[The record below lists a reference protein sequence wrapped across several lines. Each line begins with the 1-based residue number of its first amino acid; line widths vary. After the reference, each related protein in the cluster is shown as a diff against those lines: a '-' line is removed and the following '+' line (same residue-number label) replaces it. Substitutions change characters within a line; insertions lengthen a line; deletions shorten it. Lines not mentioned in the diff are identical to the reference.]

1 VKLDY
6 LQILIEVIV
15 GFFGLLILTKLVGKT
30 TITQLT
36 AFDFISALVL
46 GELVGNALYDE
57 KIHFGKILFTIALW
71 GLLIY
76 STEIATQKKV
86 SFRKFFEGEPDIVIS
101 KGKINYQ
108 ALKRNHLDLDQLL
121 HLLRKK
127 DVFSIR
133 ECEYAILETDGTIS
147 VIKKPQYETVTKT
160 DLRISAKPGNIPYP
174 LIQDGKIEHENLR
187 KIQWDKRKLL
197 KEIKAL
203 GIKSPED
210 VLYAEWKEGEALHI
224 QTY

>member
-1 VKLDY
+1 MDY

-121 HLLRKK
+121 HLLRTK

-160 DLRISAKPGNIPYP
+160 D
-174 LIQDGKIEHENLR
+174 
-187 KIQWDKRKLL
+187 
-197 KEIKAL
+197 
-203 GIKSPED
+203 
-210 VLYAEWKEGEALHI
+210 
-224 QTY
+224 